1 MTERR
6 AVQILTLV
14 CQDRVGIVAAVSGA
28 LAGID
33 GFILDMEFPVVADD
47 LVMLVAHWRALSGAN
62 GRTACAAHV
71 MRAAQGLRLTER
83 RAT

>member
-1 MTERR
+1 MTECR

-33 GFILDMEFPVVADD
+33 GFILD
-47 LVMLVAHWRALSGAN
+47 S
-62 GRTACAAHV
+62 
-71 MRAAQGLRLTER
+71 QQ
-83 RAT
+83 